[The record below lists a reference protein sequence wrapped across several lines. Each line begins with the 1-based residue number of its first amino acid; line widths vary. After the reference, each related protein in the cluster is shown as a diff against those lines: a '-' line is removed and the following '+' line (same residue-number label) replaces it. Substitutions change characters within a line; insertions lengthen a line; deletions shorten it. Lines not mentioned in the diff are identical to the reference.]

1 MFIILII
8 RICNIECN
16 VIEKVLVTCE
26 KCDEKYRCKR
36 IVPKLF
42 LDSFIHMRFFYFY
55 FILRGIFIKK
65 NSDNIIQNV
74 KICFQKKSIS
84 IFFNII

>member
-16 VIEKVLVTCE
+16 VIKKVLVMCE
-26 KCDEKYRCKR
+26 KYDEKYRCKR
-36 IVPKLF
+36 IVVKLF
-42 LDSFIHMRFFYFY
+42 LDSFIHMRFLNFY

-65 NSDNIIQNV
+65 FQIILYNKMSKFV
-74 KICFQKKSIS
+74 SERRVSPSSLI
-84 IFFNII
+84 